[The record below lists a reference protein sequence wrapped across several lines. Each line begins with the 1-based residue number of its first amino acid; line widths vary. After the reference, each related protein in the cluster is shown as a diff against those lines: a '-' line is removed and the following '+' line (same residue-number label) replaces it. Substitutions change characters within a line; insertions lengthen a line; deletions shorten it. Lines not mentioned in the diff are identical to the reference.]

1 MASKALYV
9 GYPYDQP
16 SMKEHGVLYKESEY
30 HGSMSRMALA
40 PEDEI
45 RRRKGD
51 LSMKDIK
58 DFEPRALSH
67 SGLPFANL
75 KGGK

>member
-16 SMKEHGVLYKESEY
+16 SMKGHGTLYKESEY
-30 HGSMSRMALA
+30 HGSMSRMALP

-45 RRRKGD
+45 RKKKGD
-51 LSMKDIK
+51 LSMSSIK

-67 SGLPFANL
+67 PGLPFANL

>member
-16 SMKEHGVLYKESEY
+16 SMKGEGTLYKESEY
-30 HGSMSRMALA
+30 HGSGARIALP
-40 PEDEI
+40 PESEI

-51 LSMKDIK
+51 LSMTTIK

-75 KGGK
+75 KRG